1 MVVLNTT
8 DVIYF
13 WPFVDFMALFRL
25 FRGGEFKKP
34 RSIIRQIIR
43 VRSGGGETRFPIGEV
58 FVYRIVRS
66 KKTNKTRFGC
76 TTNIYWS
83 KLPYKTDFTYG
94 DCCF

>member
-13 WPFVDFMALFRL
+13 WPHVDFMALFRL

-34 RSIIRQIIR
+34 SVIRQSFAFAVEEGR
-43 VRSGGGETRFPIGEV
+43 PVLRSERYLFTEL
-58 FVYRIVRS
+58 S
-66 KKTNKTRFGC
+66 DQKKQNKLVLCC

-83 KLPYKTDFTYG
+83 KLP
-94 DCCF
+94 